1 MKFSEAKLRLEERL
15 SQTVT
20 QQRAVRPPPECQ
32 SGHMLADV
40 GAARGSKYAPL
51 LQGGMAAFSAYATA
65 RMDLGLGSAQT
76 ST

>member
-1 MKFSEAKLRLEERL
+1 VNYNNELYALL
-15 SQTVT
+15 QN
-20 QQRAVRPPPECQ
+20 AQ
-32 SGHMLADV
+32 SGQHTLADV

-51 LQGGMAAFSAYATA
+51 LQGSMAAFSAYATA